1 MPTWTCELIAYIAD
15 FPVESTKS
23 ELIDYAHR
31 NGAPKE
37 VIENL
42 RELDD
47 YQVYNTIQDIWP
59 DCPISD
65 EDYLYNKE
73 EYEL

>member
-1 MPTWTCELIAYIAD
+1 MPTWNCELIAYLAD
-15 FPVESTKS
+15 FPGESTKA
-23 ELIDYAHR
+23 ELIDYALR
-31 NGAPKE
+31 SGAPLE

-42 RELDD
+42 KELDD
-47 YQVYNTIQDIWP
+47 DQVYNTIQDIWP
-59 DCPISD
+59 DCPITD